1 MNNKAYTIFIS
12 FIVALGG
19 FLFGFDAGII
29 SGVMSFAG
37 PEFDLTEIQAGWV
50 VSAPSF
56 AAMFAML
63 FSGRISDLI
72 GRKKT
77 LIFVAFLYAISAIL
91 SAMAGSY
98 EMLYV
103 ARIIGGIAF
112 GAALVLAPIY
122 IAEISTAENRGKLV
136 SLQQLNIVFGFFAAF
151 LSNYFFNKY
160 NTTDSTF
167 LTDENVWRWMLGV
180 ELIPAI
186 IYFVF
191 LFFVP
196 KSPRWLYLNQN
207 FAEAKKVLIK
217 IHGVDRGG
225 IEIAAIEKNIH
236 LDENKSKLKIRDLLK
251 SSLRFILVIGLIVG
265 VLQQITGINAVYFY
279 ATSIFKQTGI
289 GTDAAFSSGVLL
301 STISVIFTFVA
312 IYLID
317 RMGRR
322 PLLLIGTA
330 GIAVS
335 LLVCAY
341 GFNEATYQLSKEE
354 INQLEFSDS
363 QKLLPFANKLY
374 QSDVEF
380 KNELKEIL
388 GSKIYSKNDGAIL
401 EAATT
406 INANLILI
414 GILGFIACF
423 AFSLGPVMWVLLSEL
438 YPIKYRGLAI
448 GVIAFMNSLISSL
461 VQLVFPWE
469 LSNLGNALT
478 FFLFGSVAFIGFFIL
493 LKILPETKGKSLEEL
508 EFELINN

>member
-1 MNNKAYTIFIS
+1 MNKKLVFIAFVVS
-12 FIVALGG
+12 LGG

-37 PEFDLTEIQAGWV
+37 PEFDLSAIQSGWV
-50 VSAPSF
+50 VSSPSF

-63 FSGRISDLI
+63 FSGRLSDRF
-72 GRKKT
+72 GRKKM
-77 LIFVAFLYAISAIL
+77 LLYVAFLYAISAVL
-91 SAMAGSY
+91 SAVALSY
-98 EMLYV
+98 EMLYL
-103 ARIIGGIAF
+103 ARIIGGLAF
-112 GAALVLAPIY
+112 GAALVLAPMY

-160 NTTDSTF
+160 NTPDSSF

-180 ELIPAI
+180 ELIPAVL
-186 IYFVF
+186 YFIF
-191 LFFVP
+191 LYFVP
-196 KSPRWLYLNQN
+196 KSPRWLYLK
-207 FAEAKKVLIK
+207 EKYKETKEVLVQ
-217 IHGVDRGG
+217 IHGEEKGALEITS
-225 IEIAAIEKNIH
+225 IEENINA
-236 LDENKSKLKIRDLLK
+236 NKDKSPVKIKDLLK
-251 SSLRFILVIGLIVG
+251 RSLRFILVVGLIVG

-279 ATSIFKQTGI
+279 AISIFKQTGI

-301 STISVIFTFVA
+301 STISILFTFVA

-341 GFNEATYQLSKEE
+341 GFNQATYELSKEK
-354 INQLEFSDS
+354 ISQFEFSDAA
-363 QKLLPFANKLY
+363 KLLPLADKLY
-374 QSDVEF
+374 NNDIDF
-380 KNELKEIL
+380 KNDVKLAVGNKT
-388 GSKIYSKNDGAIL
+388 YNKNDGAIL
-401 EAATT
+401 EAATS

-438 YPIKYRGLAI
+438 YPLKYRGLAI
-448 GVIAFMNSLISSL
+448 GVIAFVNSLISAL
-461 VQLVFPWE
+461 VQLIFPWE
-469 LSNLGNALT
+469 LSHLGNAFT
-478 FFLFGSVAFIGFFIL
+478 FFIFGAIALVGFFIL

-508 EFELINN
+508 EKEFVLET